1 MRKHLALLIILNFP
15 AFFYGQTK
23 NTNDHSTSAP
33 FTFEATVGSNNFF
46 FKDEMPLQRAF
57 TFNTPIKSI
66 NSLIYGLM
74 IHANL
79 DSKKNRFKVGLGVTY
94 GSFKIDQEKKDT
106 IQRGVSILKCDQAFV
121 RTDLL
126 LQYIFLPDLA
136 VNPFVSAG
144 LGFNFFAKSNPA
156 INADYRLDFFPFPI
170 NEKNKLLAVTF
181 NPKVAVGA
189 IYKRSRLELS
199 YAIPTNIFDDGKY
212 KIRMGY
218 YGVNYYFRISNL

>member
-1 MRKHLALLIILNFP
+1 MNFP

-23 NTNDHSTSAP
+23 YNKDHSTIAP
-33 FTFEATVGSNNFF
+33 FTFEATVGVNNFF
-46 FKDEMPLQRAF
+46 FKDEIPLSGGWIF

-74 IHANL
+74 MHANL

-94 GSFKIDQEKKDT
+94 GSFKIDQQTTDT
-106 IQRGVSILKCDQAFV
+106 IQRGVSILKCDQTFI

-126 LQYIFLPDLA
+126 LQYIFLND
-136 VNPFVSAG
+136 VMVKPFISTG
-144 LGFNFFAKSNPA
+144 LGFNFLIKNKPA
-156 INADYRLDFFPFPI
+156 IIADYSLNYSGFPI
-170 NEKNKLLAVTF
+170 SVKNKILSVTY

-189 IYKRSRLELS
+189 IYKRNRFELS
-199 YAIPTNIFDDGKY
+199 YAIPTNIMDNGKF
-212 KIRMGY
+212 KVRAGY